1 MPLAPSDPQV
11 DLPLN
16 AFPMPDLPAVELPR
30 GEWLE
35 RRLCDLGTALDSAVL
50 RATQI
55 AVDTLVMPRP
65 DRLPQLRA
73 SAEPLLDARL
83 LSEPWRFFDFE
94 QAPEALEATEEPHR
108 RVAGGCVVR
117 RALTITYQSYEAN
130 GNGDASVTRD
140 RILLEHWMRD
150 EAPPRGTVVAV
161 HGYRMGRPRLDAVQL
176 MARQWF
182 RRGLD
187 VALVT
192 LPHHGARTPAGAR
205 FSGEAFAVPHVARL
219 GEAVR
224 QAVYELRLLAL
235 WLRGREAGPVGFLGQ
250 SLGGYLV
257 ALLAGLYDD
266 LDFVIPIVPPA
277 CMGDLAW
284 RFLERSRHYK
294 RNGLPPAFSRAEL
307 RTAFRIHS
315 PLAHPLRAPRER
327 VLLVAGLGDRIVPP
341 EHASAL
347 WRHWGEP
354 AIHWFHGSHL
364 ARFGRAGII
373 DAVVRHLEGIGIL

>member
-1 MPLAPSDPQV
+1 MPPAPSHSQV
-11 DLPLN
+11 SLPLN
-16 AFPMPDLPAVELPR
+16 QCQIPDLSSIEAPR

-55 AVDTLVMPRP
+55 AVDATLMPP
-65 DRLPQLRA
+65 PERLPELRA
-73 SAEPLLDARL
+73 SAEPLLDSRL
-83 LSEPWRFFDFE
+83 LREPWRFFDFE
-94 QAPEALEATEEPHR
+94 QAPAALEATVEPCR
-108 RVAGGCVVR
+108 SIAGGRVVR
-117 RALTITYQSYEAN
+117 RGLGISYRSYQAN
-130 GNGDASVTRD
+130 GDGNGASKPD
-140 RILLEHWMRD
+140 RILFEHWMH
-150 EAPPRGTVVAV
+150 EPCPPRGTVVAV

-187 VALVT
+187 IALVT

-219 GEAVR
+219 AEAVR

-235 WLRGREAGPVGFLGQ
+235 WLRGRESGPVGFLGQ

-284 RFLERSRHYK
+284 RFLQRSRHY
-294 RNGLPPAFSRAEL
+294 RNGLPPEFSRQELRVAFS
-307 RTAFRIHS
+307 IHS
-315 PLAHPLRAPRER
+315 PLAHPLRAPRQS

-341 EHASAL
+341 EHPGAL

-354 AIHWFHGSHL
+354 AIHWFHGGHL

-373 DAVVRHLEGIGIL
+373 DAVVGHLEGIGVL